1 MRLFAHDRAMAARE
15 NSRLVYSTDSG
26 TICPECGRPATECRC
41 AGLRQGREP
50 VPVRVVAKLRLE
62 KAGRSGKSVT
72 VVYDLPRNTAFL
84 KELCQEL
91 KRACGVG
98 GAVRDDA
105 VELQGDLRDRLRD
118 LLVKK
123 GFGVKG

>member
-1 MRLFAHDRAMAARE
+1 MAARE

-26 TICPECGRPATECRC
+26 RICPRCGRPAADCRC
-41 AGLRQGREP
+41 ASVRQGQEP

-62 KAGRSGKSVT
+62 KAGRGGKSVT

-84 KELCQEL
+84 EELCQQL

-105 VELQGDLRDRLRD
+105 VELQGDLRVRLRD
-118 LLVKK
+118 LLAKK

>member
-1 MRLFAHDRAMAARE
+1 MTGRE

-26 TICPECGRPATECRC
+26 TMCPGCGRPATDCRC
-41 AGLRQGREP
+41 GGMRQGHEP

-62 KAGRSGKSVT
+62 KAGRGGKSVT
-72 VVYDLPRNTAFL
+72 VVYDLPRNAAFL

-123 GFGVKG
+123 GVGVKG

>member
-1 MRLFAHDRAMAARE
+1 MAARE

-62 KAGRSGKSVT
+62 KAGRGGKSVT

-84 KELCQEL
+84 EELCREL

>member
-1 MRLFAHDRAMAARE
+1 MAVRE

-26 TICPECGRPATECRC
+26 AMCPGCGRPASDCRC
-41 AGLRQGREP
+41 AASRRGHEP

-62 KAGRSGKSVT
+62 KAGRGGKSVT
-72 VVYDLPRNTAFL
+72 VVYDLPRNAAFL

-105 VELQGDLRDRLRD
+105 VELQGDVRDRLRD
-118 LLVKK
+118 LLAKMV
-123 GFGVKG
+123 FGVMG

>member
-1 MRLFAHDRAMAARE
+1 MAARE

-26 TICPECGRPATECRC
+26 TMCRGCGRPATDCRC
-41 AGLRQGREP
+41 GGMRQGHEV

-62 KAGRSGKSVT
+62 KAGRGGKSVT
-72 VVYDLPRNTAFL
+72 VVYDLPRNAAFL
-84 KELCQEL
+84 EELCREL

-105 VELQGDLRDRLRD
+105 VELQGDLRHRLRD

>member
-1 MRLFAHDRAMAARE
+1 
-15 NSRLVYSTDSG
+15 
-26 TICPECGRPATECRC
+26 
-41 AGLRQGREP
+41 
-50 VPVRVVAKLRLE
+50 
-62 KAGRSGKSVT
+62 

-84 KELCQEL
+84 EELCREL